1 MRKHEL
7 SDKQKKYRK
16 GLLAKIHQAPVYLHL
31 YKDDRAAWEQFLHA
45 NYGKT
50 SSADLTIAQL
60 VRLCDFLNH
69 KTQHACELA
78 SQNQI
83 DYLKT
88 LWEIRARNP
97 SEKSL
102 LEFARANTGL
112 TLISLNALNKK
123 QASGLI
129 AAAKRMPVQRMGA
142 R

>member
-7 SDKQKKYRK
+7 SNKQKQYRK
-16 GLLAKIHQAPVYLHL
+16 VLLAKIHQAPVYLHL
-31 YKDDRAAWEQFLHA
+31 YKDDRAAWERFLHD
-45 NYGKT
+45 NYRQT

-69 KTQHACELA
+69 KTQAACELA
-78 SQNQI
+78 SKNQI
-83 DYLKT
+83 DYLKN
-88 LWEIRARNP
+88 LWSMRARNP

-112 TLISLNALNKK
+112 TLISLNVLTKQ

-129 AAAKRMPVQRMGA
+129 AAAKRMPVQRTGVN
-142 R
+142 